1 MEKTKP
7 ISIIYCIFTGLIIAA
22 VIKLFIFESLTVDG
36 SSMNPTLKNNETI
49 YVNKCAYGLVNP
61 FGADL
66 IFKWAEPKENDIV
79 IYLYNNNL
87 VVKRCVA
94 TENSTL
100 DYLTNSSYI
109 LLVNLTTQI
118 PLSEQQ
124 YINLKNCSKVPEGYI
139 LAVGD
144 NYAESY
150 DSRNYG
156 FIPVTNILGKVICR

>member
-1 MEKTKP
+1 
-7 ISIIYCIFTGLIIAA
+7 
-22 VIKLFIFESLTVDG
+22 
-36 SSMNPTLKNNETI
+36 MNPTLKNNETI

-61 FGADL
+61 FGANLL
-66 IFKWAEPKENDIV
+66 IKWSEPHENDIV

-109 LLVNLTTQI
+109 LLVNLTKQI
-118 PLSEQQ
+118 LPS
-124 YINLKNCSKVPEGYI
+124 YWTIRDYKPEGYI

-144 NYAESY
+144 NYTESF